1 MLICGTV
8 PIEDLALTLGEA
20 KFEGEFLGVN
30 NLKIPCTQGTVAVT
44 GAAFSVTDYLKLDP
58 PQVLIAGDTGRGKGS
73 NSVYEYLIQ
82 RVSVLSPDV
91 LVLHYCLPNVASMR
105 KLCESIRTC
114 SKSPILIA
122 DAGSMYA
129 AKAAGL
135 AMEFD
140 IFTPDLCEMGF
151 LADPDATHPAYINKH
166 LFEADANARKIPK
179 LVATAYQLK
188 SAPKLLLVKGAVDYI
203 AREGKIIDT
212 VSEPNVPELEAIGG
226 TGDTITGM
234 VSAFV
239 YAGMKLHEAAKI
251 CAIANRTAGKL
262 AQAKVT
268 TKVWQL
274 ITQFPV
280 VFEEMR
286 IRRLKN
292 GEQASEGKECGRYL
306 DYWRPL
312 RDG

>member
-1 MLICGTV
+1 MMFICGTV
-8 PIEDLALTLGEA
+8 PIEDLPLTLGEA
-20 KFEGEFLGVN
+20 KFEGESLSVN
-30 NLKIPCTQGTVAVT
+30 NFKIPCTQGTGAMT
-44 GAAFSVTDYLKLDP
+44 GAALSVTDYLKLDP
-58 PQVLIAGDTGRGKGS
+58 PQVLVAGDTGRGKGS
-73 NSVYEYLIQ
+73 NSLYEYLIQ
-82 RVSVLSPDV
+82 RVSTLSPDV
-91 LVLHYCLPNVASMR
+91 LVLHYCMPNIALMR
-105 KLCESIRTC
+105 RLCESIRRC
-114 SKSPILIA
+114 SERPIMIA

-140 IFTPDLCEMGF
+140 IFTPDPCEMGF

-166 LFEADANARKIPK
+166 LFEVAGNIKKMPE

-188 SAPKLLLVKGAVDYI
+188 SAPKLLLIKGAVDYI
-203 AREGKIIDT
+203 AREGKVIDT
-212 VSEPNVPELEAIGG
+212 VSEPDIPELEAIGG

-234 VSAFV
+234 VSALV

-251 CAIANRTAGKL
+251 CAIANRMAGKL
-262 AQAKVT
+262 AQATVA

-286 IRRLKN
+286 IR
-292 GEQASEGKECGRYL
+292 S
-306 DYWRPL
+306 
-312 RDG
+312 